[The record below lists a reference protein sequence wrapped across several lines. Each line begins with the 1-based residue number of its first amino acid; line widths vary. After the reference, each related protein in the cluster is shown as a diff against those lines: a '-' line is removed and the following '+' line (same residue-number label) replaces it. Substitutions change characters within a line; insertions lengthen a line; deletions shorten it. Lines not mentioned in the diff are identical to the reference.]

1 MQMMKIVIEISE
13 DFYDVL
19 TNEKWDS
26 IRNIPLEHMDLV
38 QKIKNGTPLPHG
50 KWLDKK
56 MTIKGS
62 HGLAYGRYGCSV
74 CKKKQLSKSNF
85 CPNCG
90 ADMREVK
97 ADDE

>member
-1 MQMMKIVIEISE
+1 MKMVIDISE
-13 DFYDVL
+13 ELYKEYV
-19 TNEKWDS
+19 
-26 IRNIPLEHMDLV
+26 NIDLGRGNGKTIV
-38 QKIKNGTPLPHG
+38 YTLLKAIKKGTPLPHG

-74 CKKKQLSKSNF
+74 CKKKQPSKTNF

-90 ADMREVK
+90 ADMRES
-97 ADDE
+97 EE